1 MWSNTSSPSVTACV
15 QEARLL
21 VLGLDNAGKTTVLRK
36 LADEEAEEIQP
47 TKGFNVKS
55 VSQDGFKLNMFD
67 VGGQQA
73 IRPHWRNYFGMTQLL
88 VRQKKSESLSGVCL
102 TRLASPE
109 CNMDFLE
116 GIRC

>member
-1 MWSNTSSPSVTACV
+1 MGVPEGNDKQRDMGLLSLLQKLNKSSK
-15 QEARLL
+15 EARLL

-88 VRQKKSESLSGVCL
+88 VYVVD
-102 TRLASPE
+102 TA
-109 CNMDFLE
+109 
-116 GIRC
+116 